1 MLHVIEHPTRH
12 LFFTG
17 KGGVGKTS
25 LATATAVALADSG
38 KRVLLVSTDPAS
50 NLGQVLE
57 AEVTDSIGPVPA
69 VPGLSTFNINPEA
82 AAAEYRERVIGP
94 VRGLLPDA
102 AIAQMTESLS
112 GACTTEIASFDAFT
126 RLLTDPALVGDVD
139 HVVFDTAPTGHTL
152 RLLQLPAAWSDFIE
166 TNPDGASCL
175 GPASGL
181 QAQRA
186 QYAAAVQALG
196 DREQTTLVLVTR
208 PESSALAE
216 AARSS
221 SELAALGVKSQQL
234 VVNGVFSAAD
244 SATNSARNS
253 ATDPADA
260 LATAIETRQREA
272 MERLPAALR
281 DLPLETVSLKGHN
294 LVGIAA
300 LRALVSDVPL
310 EAREAVDV
318 LEALEAPQDDAFAAP
333 DLPPLSTLVDEIEAD
348 GKGLVMVMGKGG
360 VGKTTLA
367 AAVAVE
373 LLRRGHP
380 VHLST
385 TDPAAHLE
393 HALADEVEGLT
404 LSRIDPREETR
415 RYTEHVLT
423 TKGKKLDADGLRL
436 LEEDLRSPCTE
447 EVAVFQAFS
456 QRVREA
462 TRGFV
467 VLDTA
472 PTGHTLLLLDQT
484 GAYHREV
491 ARNTSE
497 GAGEAT
503 GEARGAATGAAS
515 GAARGRITTPLMRL
529 QDPSMTKLII
539 ATLPETTPVLEAA
552 GLQADLRRAGIEP
565 FAWVVNQSL
574 AAARPTDPLLSARAH
589 AEAGQLRAVVTE
601 HATRVALVPM
611 TAYDPVGPDA
621 LQALV
626 RGASVLETA

>member
-25 LATATAVALADSG
+25 LATATAIALADAG

-57 AEVTDSIGPVPA
+57 AQVTDEIGPVPA
-69 VPGLSTFNINPEA
+69 VPGLTTFNINPEA
-82 AAAEYRERVIGP
+82 AAEAYRERVIGP
-94 VRGLLPDA
+94 VRGTLPES

-126 RLLTDPALVGDVD
+126 RLLTDPALVEDVD

-152 RLLQLPAAWSDFIE
+152 RLLQLPAAWNEFID

-175 GPASGL
+175 GPSSGL
-181 QAQRA
+181 QAQQA
-186 QYAAAVQALG
+186 QYAAAVEALG
-196 DREQTTLVLVTR
+196 DRAQTTLVLVTR

-221 SELAALGVKSQQL
+221 AELATLGVNSQRL
-234 VVNGVFSAAD
+234 VVNGVF
-244 SATNSARNS
+244 R
-253 ATDPADA
+253 ATDPADP
-260 LATAIETRQREA
+260 LAAAIEAHQQEA
-272 MERLPAALR
+272 MDNVPPPLR
-281 DLPLETVSLKGHN
+281 DLPVETVALKAHN

-300 LRALVSDVPL
+300 LRALISDEPL
-310 EAREAVDV
+310 QAPEAES
-318 LEALEAPQDDAFAAP
+318 FAAP
-333 DLPPLSTLVDEIEAD
+333 DLPPLSDLVDEIEAD

-360 VGKTTLA
+360 VGKTTIA
-367 AAVAVE
+367 AAIAVE
-373 LLRRGHP
+373 LVQRGHP

-404 LSRIDPREETR
+404 LSRIDPQEETR

-423 TKGKKLDADGLRL
+423 TKGKKLDSDGLKL

-456 QRVREA
+456 QRIREA
-462 TRGFV
+462 ARGFV

-491 ARNTSE
+491 ARNT
-497 GAGEAT
+497 GGP
-503 GEARGAATGAAS
+503 GGARGKV
-515 GAARGRITTPLMRL
+515 TTPLMRL
-529 QDPSMTKLII
+529 QDPSQTKLLI

-565 FAWVVNQSL
+565 WAWVVNQSL
-574 AAARPTDPLLSARAH
+574 AAAQPTDPLLSARAR
-589 AEAGQLRAVVTE
+589 AEAPQLRAIVTE

-611 TAYDPVGPDA
+611 TTYEPVGPDA
-621 LQALV
+621 LEGLA